1 MAEGWQHN
9 LDYVYQS
16 YAPVL
21 KRYGIETKAELE
33 TELTRM
39 ADDQNVDLDKVARTK
54 DKLVSAV
61 MALIIH
67 RKNDPTALPDVSKAP
82 EPNVVKKAEPAKKA
96 PKE

>member
-1 MAEGWQHN
+1 MNQHWQHN
-9 LDYVYQS
+9 LDHVYRG

-21 KRYGIETKAELE
+21 RKYGIETKAELE
-33 TELTRM
+33 TELIRM
-39 ADDQNVDLDKVARTK
+39 ADDQNVDLDKAARTK

-82 EPNVVKKAEPAKKA
+82 EPNVVKKTEPGKKA